1 MSISVYGMQ
10 ETLST
15 CMRKLVTSANT
26 LLTPYIHLLPISKMP
41 NLDTLTDSQRDELTS
56 QYVELV
62 VDSMDMGTLIQ
73 IVTDNLIDYHNEG
86 SFDELKESIIC
97 FQDEDLF
104 DELVDNVT
112 NETVLDINNT
122 GGKY

>member
-1 MSISVYGMQ
+1 M
-10 ETLST
+10 TK
-15 CMRKLVTSANT
+15 KLFIANPNAT
-26 LLTPYIHLLPISKMP
+26 NSEMDSKQII
-41 NLDTLTDSQRDELTS
+41 NNVELTDSQRDELTA

-62 VDSMDMGTLIQ
+62 VDQMDVKTLVQ

-97 FQDEDLF
+97 FQDEDLY

-112 NETVLDINNT
+112 HTFTSEDN
-122 GGKY
+122 

>member
-1 MSISVYGMQ
+1 M
-10 ETLST
+10 TK
-15 CMRKLVTSANT
+15 KLFIPANPDAT
-26 LLTPYIHLLPISKMP
+26 NSE
-41 NLDTLTDSQRDELTS
+41 LDAKKIVKNVELNDSQRDELTS

-62 VDSMDMGTLIQ
+62 VDSMDMKTLIQ

-86 SFDELKESIIC
+86 SFVELKESIIC

-112 NETVLDINNT
+112 NETVLDTNNT

>member
-1 MSISVYGMQ
+1 MQ
-10 ETLST
+10 QTLIT
-15 CMRKLVTSANT
+15 YMRKLVTSVNT
-26 LLTPYIHLLPISKMP
+26 LPTPYIHLLPISKMP

-62 VDSMDMGTLIQ
+62 VDSMDVNTLIE
-73 IVTDNLIDYHNEG
+73 IVTDNMIEYHNEG

>member
-1 MSISVYGMQ
+1 M
-10 ETLST
+10 TK
-15 CMRKLVTSANT
+15 KLFIPANPDAT
-26 LLTPYIHLLPISKMP
+26 NSE
-41 NLDTLTDSQRDELTS
+41 LDAKKIVKNVELNDSQRDELTS

-62 VDSMDMGTLIQ
+62 VDSMDMKTLIQ

-86 SFDELKESIIC
+86 SFVELKESIIC
-97 FQDEDLF
+97 FHDEDLF

-112 NETVLDINNT
+112 NETVLDTNNT

>member
-1 MSISVYGMQ
+1 
-10 ETLST
+10 
-15 CMRKLVTSANT
+15 
-26 LLTPYIHLLPISKMP
+26 MP

-62 VDSMDMGTLIQ
+62 VDSMDMKTLIQ